1 MTDQDTL
8 STMLAH
14 ALGGSAELDDLV
26 ARAYGVPPGPYSESV
41 DRCLGLIKG
50 ILPQWRLHVGYG
62 VSGVLPYASLT
73 RGDSHFEAEAATV
86 PLAILRV
93 AAKVMPT

>member
-1 MTDQDTL
+1 
-8 STMLAH
+8 
-14 ALGGSAELDDLV
+14 
-26 ARAYGVPPGPYSESV
+26 
-41 DRCLGLIKG
+41 LIKG

-73 RGDSHFEAEAATV
+73 RGDCHFEAEAATV